1 MDAMEYTPGQKPEYP
16 LPPDDRLPAVEEH
29 GRAVTANPTAA
40 AWYRQAQRAVD
51 CRRATRALEHAVAA
65 DPAFGLA
72 IADLSAIKGLSTR
85 APRSRQMNWER
96 HHIEVVRVASAGDAI
111 RAADLLRE
119 HLANVG
125 CDPIAAR
132 IAAHL
137 RHPMQ
142 IQSGPLPDCHPT
154 SWSRS
159 R

>member
-1 MDAMEYTPGQKPEYP
+1 MGAMEHTRGQNPEYP
-16 LPPDDRLPAVEEH
+16 LQLAERVPAVEEH

-51 CRRATRALEHAVAA
+51 CRRATRALELAVTA

-72 IADLSAIKGLSTR
+72 VADLSAIKGTSTQD
-85 APRSRQMNWER
+85 PRSRQINWER
-96 HHIEVVRVASAGDAI
+96 HHIEVVRAASAGDAT

-125 CDPIAAR
+125 CDPLAAR

-137 RHPMQ
+137 RQPMQ
-142 IQSGPLPDCHPT
+142 GMIDRPPSCHP
-154 SWSRS
+154 SAWPC
-159 R
+159 